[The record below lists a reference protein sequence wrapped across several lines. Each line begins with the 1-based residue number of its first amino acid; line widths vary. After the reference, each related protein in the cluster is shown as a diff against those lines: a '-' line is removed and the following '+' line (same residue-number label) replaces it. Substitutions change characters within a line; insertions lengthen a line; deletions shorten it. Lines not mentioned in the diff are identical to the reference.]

1 MLFDNF
7 DFDIFSV
14 INNNKN
20 INNDGYQYGNM
31 FTNEYV
37 PYKDYPVY
45 VLKAKDEKN
54 NLLLKI
60 MEESFIINDLNL
72 YLDINPNDREIF
84 SLFQKHNDTLKELT
98 EEYESKYQALTA
110 CGVKDSFSYILSP
123 WPWEVYNV

>member
-31 FTNEYV
+31 FTDEYV

-72 YLDINPNDREIF
+72 YLDINSNDKEVF
-84 SLFQKHNDTLKELT
+84 SLYKKHNDNLKKLIN
-98 EEYESKYQALTA
+98 EYENKYQALTIT
-110 CGVKDSFSYILSP
+110 GVNDSFSYVLSP
-123 WPWEVYNV
+123 WPWEGYNV